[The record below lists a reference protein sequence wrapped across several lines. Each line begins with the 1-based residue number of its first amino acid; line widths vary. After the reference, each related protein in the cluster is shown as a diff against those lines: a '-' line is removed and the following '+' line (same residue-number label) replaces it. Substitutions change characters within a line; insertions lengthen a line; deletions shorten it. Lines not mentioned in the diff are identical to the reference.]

1 LIRPRNPRLLGLNV
15 GGGVEVKLW
24 LRRASRDHDFIP
36 YEEVLN
42 TMLHELCHNQRGPHD
57 AQFYKL
63 WDELRKVRRLL
74 CAFVLLLTQCGI
86 LVVVYIGME

>member
-1 LIRPRNPRLLGLNV
+1 
-15 GGGVEVKLW
+15 
-24 LRRASRDHDFIP
+24 
-36 YEEVLN
+36 
-42 TMLHELCHNQRGPHD
+42 MLHELCHNQWGPHD

>member
-1 LIRPRNPRLLGLNV
+1 
-15 GGGVEVKLW
+15 
-24 LRRASRDHDFIP
+24 
-36 YEEVLN
+36 
-42 TMLHELCHNQRGPHD
+42 MLHELCHNQWGPHD

-74 CAFVLLLTQCGI
+74 CDFVLLLTQCGI